1 MEGRVEIAGIRW
13 TPPEQLHL
21 TLRFI
26 GSINPSPVKEAL
38 LKVTSPPVAISFERV
53 HLFPRSSRPR
63 VLAATVLI
71 TPELQTLH
79 ARIETALEQAGIDRE
94 GRPFRP
100 HVTLARCKDPDPDK
114 LKWLLGTIALPA
126 GAYDIDTLH
135 LFESKLHPEGARHTV
150 LETYQ
155 LDG

>member
-1 MEGRVEIAGIRW
+1 M
-13 TPPEQLHL
+13 PPGHLHL
-21 TLRFI
+21 TIRFI
-26 GSINPSPVKEAL
+26 GSKNPSFIKEAL
-38 LKVTSPPVAISFERV
+38 REVVSPSVTVSFERV
-53 HLFPRSSRPR
+53 RLFPRLSRPR
-63 VLAATVLI
+63 VLAATIANTL
-71 TPELQTLH
+71 ELRTLH
-79 ARIETALEQAGIDRE
+79 SHIEAALEQVGIDRE